1 MEQTPGNRTDLSGS
15 NDEMRRYWSWT
26 SLNSYRAIR
35 RNLIS
40 TSINIISP
48 NGGENWAADTTRT
61 ISWSCSD
68 LNPNGW
74 IYIYYWYNNVWNQI
88 AGPLSP
94 SSTSYNWSIPN
105 TPTSSAAI
113 LIENWVGSA
122 MEAYVQSNSFT
133 IAACTAP
140 SITTQPQSQTI
151 QSGQTATLSVTA
163 SGTLL
168 TYQWYQGTSG
178 NTSSPISGATSSSY
192 TTPAL
197 TQTTSYWV
205 RVSSCGALVDS
216 NTATITVNPVCT
228 APSITTQP
236 QGQTIQ
242 SGQTAT
248 LSVSASG
255 TPPLNYQWYR
265 GSSGDTSSPVGTN
278 SSSYTTP
285 ALTQT
290 TSYWVRVSQTCSSA
304 TVNSNTATITVNPV
318 CTAPSITL
326 QPQGQTIQSGQTA
339 MLSVSASGTSLTYQW
354 YQGTSGNT
362 SSPISGATSSSYTT
376 PALTQTTSYWVR
388 VSQPCSSISV
398 NSNTATITVNPVCT
412 APSITLQPQGQTIQS
427 GQTAMLSVSASG
439 TSLTYQWYQGTSGN
453 TSSPISGAT
462 SSSYTTPALTQTT
475 SYWVR
480 VSQTCSSATVD
491 SITATVSITVTQPI
505 TLASGQNYPYGIA
518 VDSTSVY
525 WVENTGGNV
534 NKVDKNGGTVTTL
547 ASGQGYPLVIAIDSA
562 SVYWTD
568 NNSAAIRKV
577 GINGGTVTTLASY
590 AYMNTG
596 GIAVDST
603 NVYWSSSIEG
613 SIKKIG
619 VNGGAVTTVASGQ
632 NNPSGIAVD
641 SNYVYWSE

>member
-1 MEQTPGNRTDLSGS
+1 MQGDALVSSGNHILLFDYYATSGLVSMEQTPGNRTDLSGS

-388 VSQPCSSISV
+388 VSQ
-398 NSNTATITVNPVCT
+398 
-412 APSITLQPQGQTIQS
+412 
-427 GQTAMLSVSASG
+427 
-439 TSLTYQWYQGTSGN
+439 
-453 TSSPISGAT
+453 
-462 SSSYTTPALTQTT
+462 
-475 SYWVR
+475 
-480 VSQTCSSATVD
+480 TCSSATVD

>member
-1 MEQTPGNRTDLSGS
+1 MKNRIFIPAIIISSVFLLTSISYAWTGDTWSSISRQTITSKATEMIDSFWTPYNTIYNWTYDSRTTFYSGTLYRGEAYCLKTLVDDWSNFFYNVNTTAAGNSSYGNDCSGFVSISWKLGTRYTTTDFENDAVNSGGYVTSLGSIGSGASVILLQGDALVSSGNHILLFDYYATSGLVSMEQTPGNRTDLSGS

-140 SITTQPQSQTI
+140 SIT
-151 QSGQTATLSVTA
+151 
-163 SGTLL
+163 
-168 TYQWYQGTSG
+168 
-178 NTSSPISGATSSSY
+178 
-192 TTPAL
+192 
-197 TQTTSYWV
+197 
-205 RVSSCGALVDS
+205 
-216 NTATITVNPVCT
+216 
-228 APSITTQP
+228 
-236 QGQTIQ
+236 
-242 SGQTAT
+242 
-248 LSVSASG
+248 
-255 TPPLNYQWYR
+255 
-265 GSSGDTSSPVGTN
+265 
-278 SSSYTTP
+278 
-285 ALTQT
+285 
-290 TSYWVRVSQTCSSA
+290 
-304 TVNSNTATITVNPV
+304 
-318 CTAPSITL
+318 
-326 QPQGQTIQSGQTA
+326 
-339 MLSVSASGTSLTYQW
+339 
-354 YQGTSGNT
+354 
-362 SSPISGATSSSYTT
+362 
-376 PALTQTTSYWVR
+376 
-388 VSQPCSSISV
+388 
-398 NSNTATITVNPVCT
+398 
-412 APSITLQPQGQTIQS
+412 LQPQGQTIQS

-547 ASGQGYPLVIAIDSA
+547 ASGQSYPLVIAIDSA

>member
-1 MEQTPGNRTDLSGS
+1 MKNRIFIPAIIISSVFLLTSISYAWTGDTWSSISRQTITSKATEMIDSFWTPYNTIYNWTYDSRTTFYSGTLYRGEAYCLKTLVDDWSNFFYNVNTTAAGNSSYGNDCSGFVSISWKLGTRYTTTDFENDAVNSGGYVTSLGSIGSGASVILLQGDALVSSGNHILLFDYYATSGLVSMEQTPGNRTDLSGS

-133 IAACTAP
+133 IAA
-140 SITTQPQSQTI
+140 
-151 QSGQTATLSVTA
+151 
-163 SGTLL
+163 
-168 TYQWYQGTSG
+168 
-178 NTSSPISGATSSSY
+178 
-192 TTPAL
+192 
-197 TQTTSYWV
+197 
-205 RVSSCGALVDS
+205 
-216 NTATITVNPVCT
+216 
-228 APSITTQP
+228 
-236 QGQTIQ
+236 
-242 SGQTAT
+242 
-248 LSVSASG
+248 
-255 TPPLNYQWYR
+255 
-265 GSSGDTSSPVGTN
+265 
-278 SSSYTTP
+278 
-285 ALTQT
+285 
-290 TSYWVRVSQTCSSA
+290 
-304 TVNSNTATITVNPV
+304 

-547 ASGQGYPLVIAIDSA
+547 ASGQSYPLVIAIDSA